1 MEYPL
6 VTACIDLG
14 AIGHNIRNLKAVI
27 HRSCRFMAVVK
38 ADGYGHGA
46 VHIAQKALQSGA
58 DLLGVA
64 RFHEAIELREAG
76 IKAPILVFGYIH
88 PSQAAPAS
96 ELDITTTIYGFE
108 PAKQLS
114 DQLKLLGKSLKIHLK
129 VDTGMGRVGMIIE
142 KNPVNK
148 EARKK
153 MVQDIRHIAD
163 LPGLDLQG
171 IYTHFAA
178 ADSRDKTYTLLQI
191 ESFDTLLCDLKGAGI
206 NIEIRHAANSAGII
220 EFPQVHY
227 DMVRAGISLYGLY
240 PSRDV
245 DRSKIRLFPA
255 MTLKS
260 IVTAVRKVP
269 KGFFVS
275 YGMTHETATETL
287 LAAVP
292 IGYADGFSRLFSS
305 NGQVLVK
312 GQRAP
317 IVGRVCM
324 DQTIID
330 VGHIPGVGAGD
341 EVVLMGSQGN
351 DHMGADELAGR
362 INTINYEI
370 VSALTQRV
378 KRIYSA

>member
-6 VTACIDLG
+6 VTACIDLE
-14 AIGHNIRNLKAVI
+14 AIKSNVQNLKAMT
-27 HRSCRFMAVVK
+27 HKNCRFMAVVK

-46 VHIAQKALQSGA
+46 VRIAKKALESGA

-64 RFHEAIELREAG
+64 RFHEAVELREAG
-76 IKAPILVFGYIH
+76 IRAPILVFGYIH
-88 PSQAAPAS
+88 PSQANQAAAF
-96 ELDITTTIYGFE
+96 DITITVYGLE
-108 PAKQLS
+108 PARNLS
-114 DQLKLLGKSLKIHLK
+114 DQAKSVGKSLKTHLK
-129 VDTGMGRVGMIIE
+129 VDTGMGRVGMILE
-142 KNPVNK
+142 KNLSDK
-148 EARKK
+148 DARKK
-153 MVQDIRHIAD
+153 AVNDIKDILE

-178 ADSRDKTYTLLQI
+178 ADSKDKTYTRLQI
-191 ESFDTLLCDLKGAGI
+191 EAFDTLLCDLKDAGI

-220 EFPQVHY
+220 EFPQSHY

-245 DRSKIRLFPA
+245 DHSKVRLFAA

-260 IVTAVRKVP
+260 VVTSVRAVP

-275 YGMTHETATETL
+275 YGMTHQTQKETI
-287 LAAVP
+287 LASVP
-292 IGYADGFSRLFSS
+292 VGYADGFSRQFSS
-305 NGQVLVK
+305 NGEMLVK

-330 VGHIPGVGAGD
+330 VGHIPGVDVGD
-341 EVVLMGSQGN
+341 DVILMGSQGKEIL
-351 DHMGADELAGR
+351 HADELADR
-362 INTINYEI
+362 VKTINYEI
-370 VSALTQRV
+370 VSALTARV
-378 KRIYSA
+378 TRVYSA